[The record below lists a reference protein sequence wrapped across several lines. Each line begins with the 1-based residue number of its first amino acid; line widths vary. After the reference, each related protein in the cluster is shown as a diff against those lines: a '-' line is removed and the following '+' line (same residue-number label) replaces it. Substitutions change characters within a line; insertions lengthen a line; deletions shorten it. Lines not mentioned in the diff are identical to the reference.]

1 MPDTRDRL
9 EPVAARR
16 LLRMRDLESE
26 VLLAFDFGARRIGVA
41 SANTHTAT
49 ATPLGT
55 LSNGAQPP
63 WAQLDRLIAQWRPA
77 RLLVGLP
84 GDEAQTDIGAA
95 ATSFADALASRYALA
110 VDLVDE
116 TLTSR
121 AARSELIMARKDG
134 LMKRRIKRQ
143 DLDSLAACLIAEQWL
158 REQ

>member
-1 MPDTRDRL
+1 MT
-9 EPVAARR
+9 
-16 LLRMRDLESE
+16 DLESE

-41 SANTHTAT
+41 SANTRTAT

-55 LSNGAQPP
+55 LSNGAERP
-63 WAQLDRLIAQWRPA
+63 WTQLDQLIAQWQPA

-84 GDEAQTDIGAA
+84 GDESQTRIAAA
-95 ATSFADALASRYALA
+95 ATAFAHELADRYTLA